1 MQEVFNSEQKA
12 IKVEGKIDCE
22 KPNNAIYKFEGV
34 ADIKQIKN
42 QVALNAENVALRGSS
57 LKNTPYV
64 YGISVFTGKDTK
76 VMMNSASAK
85 YKFSSLEKLMNHAIL
100 MIVCL

>member
-1 MQEVFNSEQKA
+1 
-12 IKVEGKIDCE
+12 
-22 KPNNAIYKFEGV
+22 
-34 ADIKQIKN
+34 
-42 QVALNAENVALRGSS
+42 LNAENVALRGSS

-76 VMMNSASAK
+76 VMMNSAAAK

-100 MIVCL
+100 MIVAL